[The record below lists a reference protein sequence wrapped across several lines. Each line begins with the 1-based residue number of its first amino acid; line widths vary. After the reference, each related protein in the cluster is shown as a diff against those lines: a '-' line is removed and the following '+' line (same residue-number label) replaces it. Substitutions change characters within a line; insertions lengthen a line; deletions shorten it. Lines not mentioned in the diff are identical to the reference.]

1 VNIGLGHNLY
11 FLVIARLRTIAAMNI
26 EIIRRESDTSLP
38 LLERIFHS
46 RGLNEANTQFSLKSL
61 MDIQALKGLDD
72 ACDLL
77 VSAINQQQKI
87 LILGDFD
94 VDGATSTALAVDA
107 LRQMGAQN
115 VSYLV
120 PNRFEFGYGLSVEI
134 VDYAYQHFS
143 PDLIVTVD
151 NGISSFDGVNRAQ
164 ALGMKVLVTDH
175 HLAADFLPV
184 ADAIV
189 NPNQP
194 GCGFA
199 SKSACGCA
207 VIFYV
212 MCALR
217 TALIKQGRAADSLP
231 NMAQYLDL
239 VALATVADVVPL
251 DENNRILVEQGLRR
265 IRSGFAR
272 PGIQALLQ
280 VSKKNPQQLTSK
292 DFGFALGPRLNAAG
306 RMDDMSVGIECLLA
320 QNLDRA
326 LMIAQSLDELNQ
338 DRKLVEGQMQQ
349 EALKH
354 LEQLSVE
361 ADGNVSVCL
370 YQAQWH
376 QGVIGLLAS
385 RIKEKLYRPVI
396 AFAPAQDGLTDADM
410 ASGEFELK
418 GSGRSIPGFHLRD
431 ALDLVAKK
439 IPHVLNKFGG
449 HAMAAGLSI
458 KQKYL
463 AEFEAAFEQVSQTLL
478 TPELLVNQVVTDG
491 APVAQDFNIN
501 LARQLRFMAPWG
513 QNFPEPLFDD
523 TFTVINHR
531 LLGVDK
537 NHLKLTLQVPNSHL
551 AVDAILF
558 GIERHGITPAIVV
571 NMLRVHVV
579 FEMDVNEFR
588 GQENVQLIVRHLQVV

>member
-1 VNIGLGHNLY
+1 
-11 FLVIARLRTIAAMNI
+11 MNI

-46 RGLNEANTQFSLKSL
+46 RGLNEANTQFSLKAL
-61 MDIQALKGLDD
+61 LDIQALKGLGD

-77 VSAINQQQKI
+77 VSAIHQQQKI
-87 LILGDFD
+87 LVLGDFD

-107 LRQMGAQN
+107 LRQMGAQD

-151 NGISSFDGVNRAQ
+151 NGISSFEGVTRAQ
-164 ALGMKVLVTDH
+164 NLGIKVLVTDH
-175 HLAADFLPV
+175 HLAADSLPT

-194 GCGFA
+194 DCGFA

-217 TALIKQGRAADSLP
+217 TALIKQGHAADSLP

-265 IRSGFAR
+265 IRSGYAR
-272 PGIQALLQ
+272 PGIQALLT
-280 VSKKNPQQLTSK
+280 VAKKNPSQLTSK

-320 QNLDRA
+320 QTLDRA

-349 EALKH
+349 EALTH
-354 LEQLSVE
+354 LERLSVQ
-361 ADGNVSVCL
+361 ADDKVSVCL
-370 YQAQWH
+370 YQGQWH

-396 AFAPAQDGLTDADM
+396 AFAPAQDGLTDAEM

-431 ALDLVAKK
+431 ALDLVAKQ

-458 KQKYL
+458 KQKHL
-463 AEFEAAFEQVSQTLL
+463 MEFEQAFELVAKKLL
-478 TPELLVNQVVTDG
+478 TPELLINQVVTDG
-491 APVAQDFNIN
+491 APAPQDFNIN

-513 QNFPEPLFDD
+513 QNFPEPLFDE

-531 LLGVDK
+531 LLGMDK
-537 NHLKLTLQVPNSHL
+537 NHLKLTLQIPNSHL

-558 GIERHGITPAIVV
+558 GIERHGITPAMVV
-571 NMLRVHVV
+571 SMQRVHVV

-588 GQENVQLIVRHLQVV
+588 GQESVQLIVRHLQAV

>member
-1 VNIGLGHNLY
+1 
-11 FLVIARLRTIAAMNI
+11 MNI

-46 RGLNEANTQFSLKSL
+46 RGLNESNTQFSLKSL
-61 MDIQALKGLDD
+61 LDIQALKGLDD
-72 ACDLL
+72 ACGLL
-77 VSAINQQQKI
+77 IRAISDQQKI

-107 LRQMGAQN
+107 LRQMGALH

-134 VDYAYQHFS
+134 VDYAQQHFS

-151 NGISSFDGVNRAQ
+151 NGISSFDGVERAK
-164 ALGMKVLVTDH
+164 ALGINVLVTDH
-175 HLAADFLPV
+175 HLAADSLPA

-217 TALIKQGRAADSLP
+217 AELIKQGRDANRLP

-265 IRSGFAR
+265 IRSGYAR

-280 VSKKNPQQLTSK
+280 VSKKNPPQLTSK

-326 LMIAQSLDELNQ
+326 LMVAQSLDELNQ

-349 EALKH
+349 EALKY
-354 LEQLSVE
+354 LEQLSVH
-361 ADGNVSVCL
+361 ADNKVSVCL

-385 RIKEKLYRPVI
+385 RIKEKLFRPVI
-396 AFAPAQDGLTDADM
+396 AFAPAQDGLTDTEMAD
-410 ASGEFELK
+410 GEFELK

-463 AEFEAAFEQVSQTLL
+463 SEFEQAFEEVAQTLL

-491 APVAQDFNIN
+491 APASQDFTIN
-501 LARQLRFMAPWG
+501 LARQLRFIAPWG
-513 QNFPEPLFDD
+513 QNFPEPLFDE
-523 TFTVINHR
+523 TFTVLNHR
-531 LLGVDK
+531 LLGADK

-558 GIERHGITPAIVV
+558 GIERHGITPAMIA
-571 NMLRVHVV
+571 NMRRVHLV

-588 GQENVQLIVRHLQVV
+588 GQENVQLIVRHLKAV

>member
-1 VNIGLGHNLY
+1 
-11 FLVIARLRTIAAMNI
+11 MNI
-26 EIIRRESDTSLP
+26 EIIRRESDSSLP

-46 RGLNEANTQFSLKSL
+46 RGLNEGNTQFSLKTL
-61 MDIQALKGLDD
+61 LDIQALKGLAE

-77 VSAINQQQKI
+77 IKGINEQQKI

-115 VSYLV
+115 VHYLV

-134 VDYAYQHFS
+134 VDYAQQHFA

-151 NGISSFDGVNRAQ
+151 NGIASFDGVKRAQ
-164 ALGMKVLVTDH
+164 DLGIKVLVTDH
-175 HLAADFLPV
+175 HLAADSLPT

-194 GCGFA
+194 GCEFA

-217 TALIKQGRAADSLP
+217 TALIKHGRDANNLP

-272 PGIQALLQ
+272 PGIQALLT
-280 VSKKNPQQLTSK
+280 VSKKNPPQLTSK

-320 QNLDRA
+320 QDLDRA

-338 DRKLVEGQMQQ
+338 DRKMVEGQMQQ

-354 LEQLSVE
+354 LEQLSVH
-361 ADGNVSVCL
+361 ADGSVSVCL

-396 AFAPAQDGLTDADM
+396 AFAPAQDGLSDAEM
-410 ASGEFELK
+410 TEGEFELK

-458 KQKYL
+458 KQKHL
-463 AEFEAAFEQVSQTLL
+463 PEFEAAFEQVARTLL
-478 TPELLVNQVVTDG
+478 TPELLVNQVITDG
-491 APVAQDFNIN
+491 APSPQDFNIN

-513 QNFPEPLFDD
+513 QNFPEPLFDE

-531 LLGVDK
+531 LLGADK
-537 NHLKLTLQVPNSHL
+537 NHLKLTLQIPNNHL

-558 GIERHGITPAIVV
+558 GIERHGITPAMVM
-571 NMLRVHVV
+571 NMQRVHVV

-588 GQENVQLIVRHLQVV
+588 GQENVQLIMRHLQAV

>member
-1 VNIGLGHNLY
+1 
-11 FLVIARLRTIAAMNI
+11 MNI
-26 EIIRRESDTSLP
+26 EIIRRESDPSLP

-46 RGLNEANTQFSLKSL
+46 RGLNESNTQFSLKSL
-61 MDIQALKGLDD
+61 LDIQALKGLHN
-72 ACDLL
+72 ACGLL
-77 VSAINQQQKI
+77 LRAISDQQKI

-107 LRQMGAQN
+107 LRQMGAQD

-134 VDYAYQHFS
+134 VDYAQQHFS

-151 NGISSFDGVNRAQ
+151 NGISSFDGVERAK
-164 ALGMKVLVTDH
+164 ALGINVLVTDH
-175 HLAADFLPV
+175 HLAAESLPA

-194 GCGFA
+194 GCEFA

-217 TALIKQGRAADSLP
+217 AALIKQGHDANRLP

-265 IRSGFAR
+265 IRSGYAR

-280 VSKKNPQQLTSK
+280 VSKKNPPQLTSK

-354 LEQLSVE
+354 LEQLSVH
-361 ADGNVSVCL
+361 ADNKVSVCL

-385 RIKEKLYRPVI
+385 RIKEKLFRPVI
-396 AFAPAQDGLTDADM
+396 AFAPAQDGLTDAEIAD
-410 ASGEFELK
+410 GEFELK

-463 AEFEAAFEQVSQTLL
+463 GEFEQAFEEVAQTLL
-478 TPELLVNQVVTDG
+478 TPELLVNQVITDG
-491 APVAQDFNIN
+491 APASQDFTIN
-501 LARQLRFMAPWG
+501 LARQLRFIAPWG
-513 QNFPEPLFDD
+513 QNFPEPLFDE
-523 TFTVINHR
+523 TFAVLNHR
-531 LLGVDK
+531 LLGADK

-558 GIERHGITPAIVV
+558 GIERHGITPTMVA
-571 NMLRVHVV
+571 NMRRVHLV

-588 GQENVQLIVRHLQVV
+588 GQENVQLIVRHLKAV

>member
-1 VNIGLGHNLY
+1 
-11 FLVIARLRTIAAMNI
+11 MNI

-61 MDIQALKGLDD
+61 LDIQALKGIDK
-72 ACDLL
+72 ACELL
-77 VSAINQQQKI
+77 VTAINAQQKI
-87 LILGDFD
+87 LIVGDFD
-94 VDGATSTALAVDA
+94 VDGATSTSLAVDA
-107 LRQMGAQN
+107 LRQMGAQHY
-115 VSYLV
+115 SYLV
-120 PNRFEFGYGLSVEI
+120 PNRSEFGYGLSTEI
-134 VDYAYQHFS
+134 VDYAHQHFS

-151 NGISSFDGVNRAQ
+151 NGISSFDGVKRAQ
-164 ALGMKVLVTDH
+164 DLGIKVLVTDH
-175 HLAADFLPV
+175 HLAADSLPT
-184 ADAIV
+184 ADALV
-189 NPNQP
+189 NPNP
-194 GCGFA
+194 PRCGFA

-217 TALIKQGRAADSLP
+217 TALIQQGRDANSLP

-272 PGIQALLQ
+272 PGIQALLT
-280 VSKKNPQQLTSK
+280 VSKKHPPQLTSK

-320 QNLDRA
+320 QDLDRA

-354 LEQLSVE
+354 LEQLSVH

-396 AFAPAQDGLTDADM
+396 AFDTAQDGLSDCEIAN
-410 ASGEFELK
+410 GEFELK
-418 GSGRSIPGFHLRD
+418 GSGRSNTGFHLRD
-431 ALDLVAKK
+431 ALVLVAKQ
-439 IPHVLNKFGG
+439 IPHVLN
-449 HAMAAGLSI
+449 
-458 KQKYL
+458 
-463 AEFEAAFEQVSQTLL
+463 
-478 TPELLVNQVVTDG
+478 
-491 APVAQDFNIN
+491 
-501 LARQLRFMAPWG
+501 
-513 QNFPEPLFDD
+513 
-523 TFTVINHR
+523 
-531 LLGVDK
+531 
-537 NHLKLTLQVPNSHL
+537 
-551 AVDAILF
+551 
-558 GIERHGITPAIVV
+558 
-571 NMLRVHVV
+571 
-579 FEMDVNEFR
+579 
-588 GQENVQLIVRHLQVV
+588 

>member
-1 VNIGLGHNLY
+1 
-11 FLVIARLRTIAAMNI
+11 MNI
-26 EIIRRESDTSLP
+26 EIIRREFDISLP

-46 RGLNEANTQFSLKSL
+46 RGLNEGNTQFSLKSL
-61 MDIQALKGLDD
+61 LDIQALKGIDK
-72 ACDLL
+72 ACELL
-77 VSAINQQQKI
+77 VAAINAQQKI
-87 LILGDFD
+87 LIVGDFD
-94 VDGATSTALAVDA
+94 VDGATSTSLAVDA

-120 PNRFEFGYGLSVEI
+120 PNRFEFGYGLSTEI
-134 VDYAYQHFS
+134 VDYAQQHFS

-151 NGISSFDGVNRAQ
+151 NGISSFDGVKRAQ
-164 ALGMKVLVTDH
+164 DLGIKVLVTDH
-175 HLAADFLPV
+175 HLAADSLPT

-194 GCGFA
+194 NCEFA

-217 TALIKQGRAADSLP
+217 TALIKHGRHANSLP

-265 IRSGFAR
+265 IRSGYAR
-272 PGIQALLQ
+272 PGIQALLT
-280 VSKKNPQQLTSK
+280 VAKKNPPQLTSK

-354 LEQLSVE
+354 LEQLSVQ

-396 AFAPAQDGLTDADM
+396 AFAPAQDGLTDVEM
-410 ASGEFELK
+410 AGGEFELK

-458 KQKYL
+458 KQKHL
-463 AEFEAAFEQVSQTLL
+463 AEFESAFEQVAKTLL
-478 TPELLVNQVVTDG
+478 TPELLVNQVITDG
-491 APVAQDFNIN
+491 APSPQDFNIN

-513 QNFPEPLFDD
+513 QNFPEPLFDE

-531 LLGVDK
+531 LLGADK
-537 NHLKLTLQVPNSHL
+537 NHLKLTLQIPNSHL

-558 GIERHGITPAIVV
+558 GIERHGITPAMVV